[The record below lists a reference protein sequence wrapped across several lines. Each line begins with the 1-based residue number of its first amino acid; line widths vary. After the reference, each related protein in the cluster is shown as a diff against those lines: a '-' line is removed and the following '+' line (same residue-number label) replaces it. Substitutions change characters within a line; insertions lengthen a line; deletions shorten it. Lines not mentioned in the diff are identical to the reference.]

1 MGFSNLAAS
10 IRDLTD
16 SEKSLPATLANL
28 VVDPTAIVR
37 YQDGNNIML
46 INMYFSI
53 ESETLPQSQNK
64 SKTSMLLGLKI

>member
-16 SEKSLPATLANL
+16 SDKGLPATLAKL

-37 YQDGNNIML
+37 YQGGNNIML
-46 INMYFSI
+46 INMHFSI
-53 ESETLPQSQNK
+53 ESETLPWSQNK
-64 SKTSMLLGLKI
+64 SKTSMLL